1 MSFVDENKQK
11 PFFLMWTTPLPH
23 VSLQAP
29 ENGFNIMSRS
39 LAMKNLIREKP
50 DTGYAAIPMPLMRP

>member
-11 PFFLMWTTPLPH
+11 PFFLMWTTPKD
-23 VSLQAP
+23 
-29 ENGFNIMSRS
+29 GFNIMSRS
-39 LAMKNLIREKP
+39 LAMKSLIREKP